1 MHQGE
6 APEPEV
12 WRVGDL
18 LVDVGRQTVTRA
30 GAEIPLPRLS
40 FDLLLALVRG
50 APNLL
55 STDQL
60 MSQVWPGVVVS
71 PETLVQRVKLLREAL
86 DKGGGEN
93 RYVLTL
99 RGRGYRLVSEVR
111 RLRLGQE
118 VPDTTPPASA
128 PTSREAAGSGEPP
141 MGSHPDARPRAAMRR
156 WAPAALMLLAL
167 AVPLGMLRIARAPTT
182 VAAVS
187 GDSSGQGA
195 APAAALA
202 TERIARTVAVLPFR
216 NLSAA
221 TDDAWHRRVQ

>member
-1 MHQGE
+1 M
-6 APEPEV
+6 
-12 WRVGDL
+12 
-18 LVDVGRQTVTRA
+18 
-30 GAEIPLPRLS
+30 
-40 FDLLLALVRG
+40 RG

-128 PTSREAAGSGEPP
+128 PTSREAAG
-141 MGSHPDARPRAAMRR
+141 
-156 WAPAALMLLAL
+156 
-167 AVPLGMLRIARAPTT
+167 
-182 VAAVS
+182 
-187 GDSSGQGA
+187 
-195 APAAALA
+195 
-202 TERIARTVAVLPFR
+202 
-216 NLSAA
+216 
-221 TDDAWHRRVQ
+221 